1 MRKSSPSRSSTTTR
15 TRFMLK
21 HPLRC
26 ILRVQGGHHPSY
38 IMVWWEVSHQGVTHL
53 HFCKKGVNLVSKS
66 IKDVLQ
72 GVVKHL
78 NMTLFTGQESVFQQ
92 DSVPAQKVKTT
103 QEWLRRN
110 LLAYISAESWLLG
123 NADLKTLDN
132 KLWAVL
138 KDMAC

>member
-1 MRKSSPSRSSTTTR
+1 
-15 TRFMLK
+15 
-21 HPLRC
+21 
-26 ILRVQGGHHPSY
+26 
-38 IMVWWEVSHQGVTHL
+38 
-53 HFCKKGVNLVSKS
+53 
-66 IKDVLQ
+66 
-72 GVVKHL
+72 VKHL